1 MLFLVIT
8 GLKIK
13 SYFFFFFFFTI
24 FGYSYAKH
32 NRENGQ
38 SLNMNQESFGIAKCK
53 FPVNM
58 KI

>member
-1 MLFLVIT
+1 MFLVIT

-13 SYFFFFFFFTI
+13 SYFFFLN
-24 FGYSYAKH
+24 FGYSYVKY

-38 SLNMNQESFGIAKCK
+38 SVNMNQESWVTANSK
-53 FPVNM
+53 FPVKR

>member
-13 SYFFFFFFFTI
+13 SYFFFFFFFYY
-24 FGYSYAKH
+24 FGYSYVKH
-32 NRENGQ
+32 NKENGQ
-38 SLNMNQESFGIAKCK
+38 SLNMNQKSCGIAKSK
-53 FPVNM
+53 FPVKR